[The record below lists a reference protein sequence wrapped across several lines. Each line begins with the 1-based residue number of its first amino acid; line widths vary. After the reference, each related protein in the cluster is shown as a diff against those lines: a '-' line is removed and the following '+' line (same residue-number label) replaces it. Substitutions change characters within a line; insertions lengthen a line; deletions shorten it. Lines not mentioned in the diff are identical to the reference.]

1 MELEAEL
8 SQEEIHRPGES
19 TQPSQ
24 NSTGCA
30 HECLALCRPSLWSR
44 HILPAPQVALR
55 GATVLSIVGAV
66 LRSEAASRFLHLRL
80 LVKTN
85 VKTSRKQH
93 ARLKLPCRAD
103 VDLSRHFS
111 YYAFEGQNGILR
123 WKHEVNTG
131 APAFTLQLLG
141 HLTLPLSCTQKD
153 SQIYSGFAL
162 DSRLYGRVLWCRAWT
177 FTGMQRGCGMRWS
190 RSTISRSLP
199 TRWRGATMGRWP
211 AETSG
216 NLFWQ

>member
-8 SQEEIHRPGES
+8 SQEEFHRPGES

-30 HECLALCRPSLWSR
+30 YKCLALCHPSLW
-44 HILPAPQVALR
+44 R
-55 GATVLSIVGAV
+55 GTY
-66 LRSEAASRFLHLRL
+66 FLHLRL
-80 LVKTN
+80 LFEGQLCNPLSVPSFLLKQTADSCNLRLLVKTS

-93 ARLKLPCRAD
+93 DRLKLPCRAD

-123 WKHEVNTG
+123 WKHEVDTG
-131 APAFTLQLLG
+131 APAFILQLLG

-153 SQIYSGFAL
+153 SQNHSDFAF
-162 DSRLYGRVLWCRAWT
+162 DGRLYGRVLWCRAWT

-199 TRWRGATMGRWP
+199 TRWRGATTGRWP